1 MSGLTGYTV
10 GGQDLS
16 GIFQPYSSGT
26 NAITNYKISSGQDLS
41 GIFQPYTIGIKAP
54 VTNYIVNNY
63 NGLGINKDLCD
74 IFAPK
79 NTITPTGTFTS
90 ATPSGSGYTIVSFT
104 AGTGTLNI
112 SSIASNTFHYLV
124 VGGGGPGGSDY
135 GGGGGGGG
143 VVQGTFSITGND
155 TINVSVGAGGVVT
168 YNTSTENGK
177 NSTLSYTSTT
187 ITGTGGGYGGWAS
200 GWPAPRNQAANG
212 GCGGGC
218 GSNTTI
224 IGIGSQG
231 QNGGI
236 SGSSL
241 GGAGGGGMTTSGGN
255 GLSTIGG
262 NGGNGI
268 QCSQTGIS
276 LIYPSIYW
284 GGGGGGGEGG
294 GFGTLRTGG
303 NGGLGGGGGGGASD
317 TTSDVPV
324 GIQGTG
330 GSGGLNPGQNGTIT
344 PQRKGG
350 NGGANTGGGG
360 GGGPWL
366 ATGGNGGSGII
377 VIAYLTP

>member
-10 GGQDLS
+10 GSQDLS
-16 GIFQPYSSGT
+16 GIFQPIGSLTPALS
-26 NAITNYKISSGQDLS
+26 TNYKISNGNDLNLVFAPLSSGSQ
-41 GIFQPYTIGIKAP
+41 IGFNTGFK
-54 VTNYIVNNY
+54 VNNGNYINT
-63 NGLGINKDLCD
+63 DLRL
-74 IFAPK
+74 IFAAYNP
-79 NTITPTGTFTS
+79 NVITPTGTFTS
-90 ATPSGSGYTIVSFT
+90 ATNSGYTIVSFT

-187 ITGTGGGYGGWAS
+187 ITGTGGGYGGWSS

-218 GSNTTI
+218 GSNTTT

-241 GGAGGGGMTTSGGN
+241 GGAGGGGMTTSGGG
-255 GLSTIGG
+255 GLSTTGG

-276 LIYPSIYW
+276 LIYPSTYW

-330 GSGGLNPGQNGTIT
+330 GSGGINLGQNGTIT